1 VARKAEEAFE
11 TPETSSTSGA
21 VDREQVVAAVERY
34 LAKRGVEAAPQLTSS
49 VVDRFLAG
57 KRGAG
62 RDTAEPAAG
71 MKPETPAPAP
81 LEISDFVCEDD
92 VRRAIAQSKKI
103 FIGPGSIVTPSARDL
118 ALHNDTL
125 VLTEQVTARKKSAS
139 E

>member
-1 VARKAEEAFE
+1 M
-11 TPETSSTSGA
+11 SI
-21 VDREQVVAAVERY
+21 DRHKVVAAVQRY
-34 LAKRGVEAAPQLTSS
+34 LAKRGVEEAPQMTSS
-49 VVDRFLAG
+49 VVDRFLAA
-57 KRGAG
+57 KRSPG
-62 RDTAEPAAG
+62 RSTPAAA
-71 MKPETPAPAP
+71 PQTTSETPAPAP

-125 VLTEQVTARKKSAS
+125 VLTEQVKAQKKRAS